1 MNNYEDLT
9 KASEVA
15 KNSIGSVEAEMD
27 LVMNTYEKKV
37 AQLKNAWQEMLS
49 TTMESDSIKH
59 IVEQLTD
66 LCKMMEK
73 VGGLKPILTGVAT
86 MLGTMFGASLIGSIG
101 RVKSLFDELSASVF
115 NATGKTMSL
124 TQAMSAIG
132 SCAGAIGLVVG
143 AVTTLTTAL
152 VEAKRE
158 KQRLHEETISKAGEE
173 ARTYADSANQM
184 EDYVTKYQKIY
195 SSTDDVKTKKE
206 ELSALQD
213 ELTNKYGREGEA
225 LDVLNGKYQETIDK
239 LTELTQKE
247 REEKKLDLERDMKQ
261 SSDKANNALTSNDNW
276 GTGGLLLTDT
286 VTKTL

>member
-73 VGGLKPILTGVAT
+73 VGGLKRILTGVAT

-101 RVKSLFDELSASVF
+101 RVKSLFD
-115 NATGKTMSL
+115 
-124 TQAMSAIG
+124 
-132 SCAGAIGLVVG
+132 
-143 AVTTLTTAL
+143 
-152 VEAKRE
+152 
-158 KQRLHEETISKAGEE
+158 
-173 ARTYADSANQM
+173 
-184 EDYVTKYQKIY
+184 
-195 SSTDDVKTKKE
+195 
-206 ELSALQD
+206 
-213 ELTNKYGREGEA
+213 
-225 LDVLNGKYQETIDK
+225 
-239 LTELTQKE
+239 
-247 REEKKLDLERDMKQ
+247 
-261 SSDKANNALTSNDNW
+261 
-276 GTGGLLLTDT
+276 
-286 VTKTL
+286 